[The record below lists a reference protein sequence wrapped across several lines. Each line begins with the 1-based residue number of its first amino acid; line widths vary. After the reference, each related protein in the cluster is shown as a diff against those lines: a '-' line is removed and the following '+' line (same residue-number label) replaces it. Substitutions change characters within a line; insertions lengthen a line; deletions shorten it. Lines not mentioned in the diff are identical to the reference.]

1 MKRAVGLILGFAFVG
16 GAEAATFTVTN
27 TSDAGAGSLRQAI
40 LDSNATPGADT
51 INFNIPGAGVHT
63 IVLTTWLP
71 NTTDPVTVDGY
82 TQPGSSPNT
91 RVRPTFSSR
100 PGAG

>member
-1 MKRAVGLILGFAFVG
+1 MWRTTRRSRPGPVGRRLGRG
-16 GAEAATFTVTN
+16 R
-27 TSDAGAGSLRQAI
+27 DLHRDDQRRLRRRVAPPGDHRRERQ
-40 LDSNATPGADT
+40 PGADT

-91 RVRPTFSSR
+91 LPLAQGTNAF
-100 PGAG
+100 